1 MPQRFMK
8 LGSRFFFR
16 FVATTAAL
24 AFCLFSA
31 ASAQTTYTITD
42 LGGLRGGDSSG
53 TRINASGQIAG
64 SSGGDAFLYS
74 GGTMTDLGVLGTGIF
89 SLGLGIN
96 NSGQVVGV
104 SATDFDELDHAFL
117 YSGGTMTDL
126 GTLGGTRSWAFSI
139 NNLSEITGFSY
150 TSNAV
155 HVFLVSG
162 GIMSDLG
169 TLGGAFGE
177 GFGINDSGQV
187 TGISD
192 TTDDEFQHAF
202 LYSGGTMTDLGTLGG
217 DSSQGNGINASGEV
231 TGSSSTSADN
241 AIHAFSYSGGR
252 MTDLGTLGG
261 SFSSGFGINSFGQ
274 IVGESSTTPFGNV
287 VHAFICTPGV
297 GMVDLNTLIPSDSGW
312 ILRGAFGI
320 NDSGQITG
328 YGTNPSGLSHAFL
341 LTPVTVPFS
350 TFDARLGLTGKPPT
364 KFRIRG
370 SFTLGAGSTGIDP
383 VNQPVTLKLGT
394 FSVSIPTGSFT
405 TTAKGDYDFQG
416 TVGGVAILFRITSVA
431 STSFTWE
438 AKGATN
444 TGLPATNPVS
454 VGLTIGNNTGTVSV
468 TAHGQGK

>member
-1 MPQRFMK
+1 M
-8 LGSRFFFR
+8 SRGMGFFFLSFFTR
-16 FVATTAAL
+16 AML
-24 AFCLFSA
+24 GFCLSSV

-42 LGGLRGGDSSG
+42 LDGLGGGDSNG
-53 TRINASGQIAG
+53 TSINASGQIAG
-64 SSGGDAFLYS
+64 ISGDHAFLYS

-104 SATDFDELDHAFL
+104 SATDFDELEHAFL

-241 AIHAFSYSGGR
+241 ATHAFSYSGGT
-252 MTDLGTLGG
+252 MTDLGVLGTG
-261 SFSSGFGINSFGQ
+261 IFSSGFGINSFGQ
-274 IVGESSTTPFGNV
+274 IVGESSTTPFGNF
-287 VHAFICTPGV
+287 HAFVYTPGV

-328 YGTNPSGLSHAFL
+328 YGINPSGLSHAFL

-350 TFDARLGLTGKPPT
+350 TFDAKMELTGRPPT
-364 KFRIRG
+364 KFRLKG
-370 SFTLGAGSTGIDP
+370 NFALGAGSTGIDP

-454 VGLTIGNNTGTVSV
+454 VALTIGNNTGTVSV